1 MNRAKPLTVDV
12 VLDDV
17 DGGSSRIE
25 TAATIFLKFFFGLYV
40 SKDFILWDGWVA
52 VNEKIGQNIQTPF
65 SPDPLKI
72 AFLPVS
78 SITLM
83 IFDGGSVP
91 FILTICKS
99 SEKEVSWMPMCILWQ
114 LALLA

>member
-17 DGGSSRIE
+17 HGGSSRIE
-25 TAATIFLKFFFGLYV
+25 TA
-40 SKDFILWDGWVA
+40 
-52 VNEKIGQNIQTPF
+52 ETPF
-65 SPDPLKI
+65 SPEPLKI

-91 FILTICKS
+91 FILTICNS
-99 SEKEVSWMPMCILWQ
+99 SEKEVSWMPGRVYR
-114 LALLA
+114 ALDMSLIHESHVNGTEKVAS